1 MILFN
6 RNNYIK
12 NKTMIGGI
20 LWSKI

>member
-6 RNNYIK
+6 SNNYIN